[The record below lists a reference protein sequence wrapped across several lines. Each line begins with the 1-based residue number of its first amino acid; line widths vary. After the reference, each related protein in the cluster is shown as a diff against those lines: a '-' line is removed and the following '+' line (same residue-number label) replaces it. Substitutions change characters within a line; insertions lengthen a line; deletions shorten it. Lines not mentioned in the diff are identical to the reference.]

1 MPGMRWTRSVKYI
14 RHSRQLQ
21 NQSSSSDGIIRI
33 GEQKRAGVKR
43 TGDTQLRD
51 VLALRLGEEAK
62 FEAAAQKR
70 MTVYGERIGE

>member
-1 MPGMRWTRSVKYI
+1 M
-14 RHSRQLQ
+14 
-21 NQSSSSDGIIRI
+21 
-33 GEQKRAGVKR
+33 KR